1 MDDQHRET
9 KDKIQRHDGNVYIRF
24 GFGWN
29 GAEWGK
35 TTKENLMRVI
45 DGGHYAHYD
54 VVSLLD
60 GIGVAFY
67 TEADMM

>member
-24 GFGWN
+24 GFGWK
-29 GAEWGK
+29 GAELGK

-67 TEADMM
+67 TDADMM

>member
-24 GFGWN
+24 GFGWK
-29 GAEWGK
+29 GAKWGK

-54 VVSLLD
+54 VVSLFCGARMD
-60 GIGVAFY
+60 EKEDNA
-67 TEADMM
+67 T

>member
-24 GFGWN
+24 GFGWK

-35 TTKENLMRVI
+35 TTKEDLMRIV
-45 DGGHYAHYD
+45 DSGHYAHYD
-54 VVSLLD
+54 MVSFQD

-67 TEADMM
+67 TAADMM

>member
-24 GFGWN
+24 GFGWK
-29 GAEWGK
+29 GAEWKK
-35 TTKENLMRVI
+35 TTKENLMRVV

-67 TEADMM
+67 TDADMM